1 MRNLDGWGTWLR
13 GLLTHLG
20 GDMDS
25 MENYLHH
32 GFDLSK
38 TTASIIT

>member
-1 MRNLDGWGTWLR
+1 MSSLTCAISMVGEVGK

-25 MENYLHH
+25 ME
-32 GFDLSK
+32 K
-38 TTASIIT
+38 